1 MHSLQDRLQQIEGLA
16 RQETVFKTSLLPFV
30 FLFVLCQ
37 LFSLKHHSPSSRFK
51 SKCKVSS
58 GPDWLK
64 WQLVKPSPC
73 IFFSSENK
81 CLDWSPR
88 EAKQLKRTAVQFY
101 VHSTAGYICASSFPV
116 MQVFQESTLGATARS
131 ETTHTNFAHF
141 EVSR

>member
-51 SKCKVSS
+51 SKFKVSS

-101 VHSTAGYICASSFPV
+101 VHSTAGYICASPV
-116 MQVFQESTLGATARS
+116 MQVFQESTLGAHVPRL
-131 ETTHTNFAHF
+131 HTQTSHTLK
-141 EVSR
+141 SRDK